1 MIEWDSVEAHTQH
14 RGTPVHNA
22 MREATAKYQTVKSDG
37 AHFTMHVVKE

>member
-22 MREATAKYQTVKSDG
+22 MREATSKYQTVKSDG
-37 AHFTMHVVKE
+37 AHFVMHVVK